1 MNYQDFARVGVL
13 ACALVAA
20 GAATAQ
26 SKQPE
31 PATMTDTAPV
41 PAQDRSSTGAIII
54 MDQPVLAQ
62 REAMQTAMERSAV
75 DTRALG
81 AGPARIQR
89 KAVTKD
95 EIEFEKA
102 LREAME
108 KQGPVGR

>member
-26 SKQPE
+26 TS

-41 PAQDRSSTGAIII
+41 PAHDRSSTGAIII

-81 AGPARIQR
+81 AGPARVQR

-108 KQGPVGR
+108 KQGPVAR